1 METTLSSMN
10 ENSTYHIYFQDKCIF
25 KNLSED
31 DFHFIWGK
39 LYTSSH
45 KEEITYT
52 FIEENPTIQKE
63 LSESSY

>member
-1 METTLSSMN
+1 MN

-25 KNLSED
+25 KNLNES
-31 DFHFIWGK
+31 DFHFIWSK
-39 LYTSSH
+39 LYTSYH

-52 FIEENPTIQKE
+52 FIETETLQLLE